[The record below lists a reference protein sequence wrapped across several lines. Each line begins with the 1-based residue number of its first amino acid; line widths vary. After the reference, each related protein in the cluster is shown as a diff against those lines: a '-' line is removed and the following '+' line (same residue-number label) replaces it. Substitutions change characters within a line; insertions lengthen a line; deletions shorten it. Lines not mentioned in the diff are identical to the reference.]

1 MGKWANFEYHVG
13 KLLKYDQ
20 FGSNTSQPTLGS
32 PLNLWGP
39 SVHVDKSFKKR
50 QTTPPPL
57 LATPVFWE
65 HLVWQPIPKSD
76 ITSLFF
82 STATELGGKFDLEIY
97 CCDGAGGR
105 QGLHFVFTPERK
117 VGGTVFFQHIQQWR
131 DERGRRWSTCLPRG
145 ERGEIVRFPLIQ
157 FIRVSKSFE
166 KIPIFDFPSSWDYIS
181 FNTFLRGPFLPQACK
196 EMRCWIWMIFFTFWN
211 QPSLGSQS
219 GWDFRWFYFLKT
231 QWVWA
236 VLKYSLSTWA
246 GVNIFT

>member
-1 MGKWANFEYHVG
+1 MALEGVKGSTLFLLRSGKWGE
-13 KLLKYDQ
+13 Q
-20 FGSNTSQPTLGS
+20 FSSSTSN
-32 PLNLWGP
+32 N
-39 SVHVDKSFKKR
+39 
-50 QTTPPPL
+50 
-57 LATPVFWE
+57 
-65 HLVWQPIPKSD
+65 
-76 ITSLFF
+76 
-82 STATELGGKFDLEIY
+82 GGM
-97 CCDGAGGR
+97 
-105 QGLHFVFTPERK
+105 
-117 VGGTVFFQHIQQWR
+117 
-131 DERGRRWSTCLPRG
+131 RGERRWSTCLPRG

-219 GWDFRWFYFLKT
+219 GRDFRWFYFLKT